1 MAGLAFALLCALVCV
16 AQTQQPE
23 NKTALG
29 QSQGLPQPLPQK
41 PIEENTEPTQKDKT
55 DYSQEP
61 FVFEQIST
69 RVRFEDDGTSARELR
84 VRVRMHSE
92 AGVQRLGQL
101 VFGYNAANEA
111 LEVGQV
117 EVRKASG
124 GTMSITRGAVQDLTA
139 PVARDAPVY
148 TDVHEKHITVPGLA
162 PGDTLVYQITWKM
175 HTPLAPNHF
184 WLQQDFVEDAIVL
197 DEQFELNLPAGRRV
211 QLKTHP
217 NSSPSIREENGRR
230 IYKWQHKN
238 LERAADK
245 EEEAKAKP
253 KKKAEKKPETPAIQL
268 TTFQSWDEVGRWYG
282 PLVRERTVADEDVRA
297 KAVELTQGR
306 STPAQ
311 KAEALYDF
319 VAKNYR
325 YVSLSFGLGRYQP
338 HAASEV
344 FANRYGDCKDKHTL
358 LAALLSAAG
367 LEAYPV
373 LIPTGRKIDPDVPSP
388 LQFDHLITAVPIGND
403 LLWMDTTT
411 EVAPFRF
418 LSANLRK
425 KQTLLIPTGAT
436 GGTPRLVE
444 APADPPFPV
453 KQRVEVTGKITDFGK
468 LEAQVRYVLRGDSEL
483 LLRSAFRRTPQADW
497 KKLAQLLAFADG
509 FQSEVTDVTASD
521 PAATQQPFEFSI
533 KISQANYLDWSKKK
547 SELRL
552 PMPRM
557 NLPQVGEED
566 DPGPDAKPIQLGFP
580 AEALASVQL
589 EVPSTFSTRA
599 PVAVN
604 ITRDYADYRS
614 HYSAAGQTIKA
625 ERVLRSRVREL
636 PAERCRD
643 FRAFARAVRADEN
656 QIFPMETSA
665 ASGASAIPVAAK
677 ADELYETGNAALR
690 NQNYPMALE
699 LFRRVVELEPK
710 HGFAWNQLG
719 RCYLALSQYPAAKD
733 AFQKQIEVNP
743 FDQWAYDNL
752 GRVHWRLREY
762 DQAIQAFQK
771 QIEINPLDRFAHG
784 DLGSL
789 YLEQKKY
796 AEALPAMEKA
806 ASITPDDASVHF
818 GLGQAYLWL
827 GDTQKALT
835 AFDKALDLAPRP
847 DTWNNIAYQL
857 SLKNV
862 QLTRALTYAESAVSV
877 VSAELRNVSLDRLT
891 VADLARVSALS
902 AYWDTLGWVHF
913 QTGNLEKA
921 EKYVRASWLVTP
933 EREVGDHLGQIYEK
947 QGRKQD
953 AIRTYAQAMA
963 AGRNA
968 PETRGRLAAL
978 VGGEAAVDRML
989 MTAGGELSELRTMN
1003 LGKFPDQSGSAEY
1016 FVLIGAGR
1024 KAEQLKFVSGK
1035 ETLRPLEEKLRSVT
1049 YPVEFPDDTRTK
1061 LVRRGVLSCSSA
1073 TRECIFVLHT
1083 ADTVTSVN

>member
-1 MAGLAFALLCALVCV
+1 MAGLAFALLCALLCV

-29 QSQGLPQPLPQK
+29 QSHGLPKPLPQK

-61 FVFEQIST
+61 FVFEWIST
-69 RVRFEDDGTSARELR
+69 RVRFENDGTGVREFQVG
-84 VRVRMHSE
+84 VRVQSE

-101 VFGYNAANEA
+101 AFGYNAANET
-111 LEVGQV
+111 LEIGQV

-162 PGDTLVYQITWKM
+162 PGDTLVYQITWRM
-175 HTPLAPNHF
+175 HTPLAPNRF
-184 WLQQDFVEDAIVL
+184 WLQQDFIEDAIVL

-211 QLKTHP
+211 KLKTHP

-238 LERAADK
+238 LERAANE
-245 EEEAKAKP
+245 EEEAEAKP

-282 PLVRERTVADEDVRA
+282 PLVSERAVADDAIRA
-297 KAVELTQGR
+297 KAQELIRGR
-306 STPAQ
+306 SSPAE

-319 VAKNYR
+319 VAGNYR
-325 YVSLSFGLGRYQP
+325 YISLSFGLGRYQP
-338 HAASEV
+338 HDASEV

-425 KQTLLIPTGAT
+425 KQALLIPTGAT

-497 KKLAQLLAFADG
+497 KKLAQLLAYADG
-509 FQSEVTDVTASD
+509 FHAEVTEVSASD
-521 PAATQQPFEFSI
+521 PAATQQPFEVSF
-533 KISQANYLDWSKKK
+533 KISQANYLDWSKKR
-547 SELRL
+547 SELPL

-566 DPGPDAKPIQLGFP
+566 DPGPDAEPIQLGSP
-580 AEALASVQL
+580 TESLTSVQL
-589 EVPSTFSTRA
+589 EVPAAFSSRS

-614 HYSAAGQTIKA
+614 HYSAEGQTIKA
-625 ERVLRSRVREL
+625 ERTLRSRVREL
-636 PAERCRD
+636 PAERGRD
-643 FRAFARAVRADEN
+643 FRAFARAVRSDEG
-656 QIFPMETSA
+656 QTLTVESTVAGAPEVPATAKSEELHA
-665 ASGASAIPVAAK
+665 AALTALDNGEFASAVK
-677 ADELYETGNAALR
+677 
-690 NQNYPMALE
+690 
-699 LFRRVVELEPK
+699 LFQRVVELKPK
-710 HGFAWNQLG
+710 HKWAWNNLG
-719 RCYLALSQYPAAKD
+719 RAYLAQLKWEEAVAA
-733 AFQKQIEVNP
+733 FRKQIELNP
-743 FDQWAYDNL
+743 YDEYAYNNL
-752 GRVHWRLREY
+752 GRALQRQQKFEE
-762 DQAIQAFQK
+762 AAEAFRK
-771 QIEINPLDRFAHG
+771 QIEINPLDRWAHTT
-784 DLGSL
+784 LGLL
-789 YLEQKKY
+789 YREQRKY
-796 AEALPAMEKA
+796 ADAVTELEKA
-806 ASITPDDASVHF
+806 LAITPKDPNIYV
-818 GLGQAYLWL
+818 GLGDAYLNL
-827 GDTQKALT
+827 RQDEKALEM
-835 AFDKALDLAPRP
+835 FNKAVELAPLP
-847 DTWNNIAYQL
+847 PIWNNIAYQL
-857 SLKNV
+857 SLKKV
-862 QLTRALTYAESAVSV
+862 HLDRAQEYAESAVAAV
-877 VSAELRNVSLDRLT
+877 TAHLRNVTLSQLRLM
-891 VADLARVSALS
+891 DLAQVSSLA

-913 QTGNLEKA
+913 AKGDLDKA
-921 EKYVRASWLVTP
+921 EKYVRAAWLLNQHG
-933 EREVGDHLGQIYEK
+933 EVGDHLGQVYEK

-953 AIRTYAQAMA
+953 AIRTYAQAITSS
-963 AGRNA
+963 RPV
-968 PETRGRLAAL
+968 PETRGRLASLL
-978 VGGEAAVDRML
+978 VGGAAAVDRML

-1016 FVLIGAGR
+1016 FVLIGADR
-1024 KAEQLKFVSGK
+1024 KVEQLKFVSGK